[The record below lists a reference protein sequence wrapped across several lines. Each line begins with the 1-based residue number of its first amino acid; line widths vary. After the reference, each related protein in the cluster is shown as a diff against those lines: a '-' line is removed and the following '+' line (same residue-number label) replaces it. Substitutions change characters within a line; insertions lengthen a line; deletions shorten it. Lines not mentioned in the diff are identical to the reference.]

1 MPPKPQSFQARLE
14 AAGKPLYWTIARVPV
29 EVIVALRRAWPGW
42 TTRRV
47 RGTINGFAFRT
58 TLFPGTNGEGCTI
71 LVNKKMQSGAEARPG
86 DRAAFRLEP
95 DLEPRSD
102 EHPAE
107 LTAALKGQRTLT
119 RWLQSFSPS
128 ARREIGHWVAQAKS
142 PESRQKRALQMVE
155 RLFLVMEGEQEI
167 PPILRVAFQ
176 REPLAARGWQA
187 MTPTQ
192 RRGHLWGIF
201 GYQSVA
207 SRERRAA
214 QAIDHALR
222 IARKDPPP
230 AAESRC

>member
-14 AAGKPLYWTIARVPV
+14 AAGKPLYWTIARVPA
-29 EVIVALRRAWPGW
+29 EIIAALRGAWPSW

-47 RGTINGFAFRT
+47 RGSINGFAFRT
-58 TLFPGTNGEGCTI
+58 TLFPGPNGDGLTL

-86 DRAAFRLEP
+86 DLVSIRIEP
-95 DLEPRSD
+95 DLESRSD

-107 LTAALKGQRTLT
+107 LTAALKGQRALT
-119 RWLQSFSPS
+119 RWLQTFSPS
-128 ARREIGHWVAQAKS
+128 ARREVGHWVAQPKS

-155 RLFLVMEGEQEI
+155 RLLLVMEGEQET

-187 MTPTQ
+187 MTLVQ

-201 GYQSVA
+201 AYQSVE
-207 SRERRAA
+207 SRQRRAA
-214 QAIDHALR
+214 QAIEHALR
-222 IARKDPPP
+222 IARKDPP
-230 AAESRC
+230 SGR

>member
-1 MPPKPQSFQARLE
+1 MPPQKPQSFQARLE
-14 AAGKPLYWTIARVPV
+14 AAGKPLYWTVARIPA
-29 EVIVALRRAWPGW
+29 EVTAALRRAWPGW

-47 RGTINGFAFRT
+47 RGSINGFAFRT
-58 TLFPGTNGEGCTI
+58 TLFPGPNGDGLTL

-86 DRAAFRLEP
+86 DLASIRLEP

-107 LTAALKGQRTLT
+107 LTAALKGQRALA

-128 ARREIGHWVAQAKS
+128 ARREVGHWVAQAKS

-155 RLFLVMEGEQEI
+155 RLLLVMDGEQET

-187 MTPTQ
+187 MTLIQ

-214 QAIDHALR
+214 QAVEHALR
-222 IARKDPPP
+222 IARKGLPS
-230 AAESRC
+230 EG

>member
-1 MPPKPQSFQARLE
+1 MPPKPQSFEARLE
-14 AAGKPLYWTIARVPV
+14 AAGKPLYWTIARVPA
-29 EVIVALRRAWPGW
+29 ETIAALKRAWPGW

-47 RGTINGFAFRT
+47 RGSIKGFAFRT
-58 TLFPGTNGEGCTI
+58 TLFPGPNGEGLTL
-71 LVNKKMQSGAEARPG
+71 LVNKKMQAGAEARPG
-86 DRAAFRLEP
+86 DRVAIRIEP
-95 DLEPRSD
+95 DLEPRTD

-107 LTAALKGQRTLT
+107 LTAALKGERALT

-128 ARREIGHWVAQAKS
+128 ARREIGNWVAQAKS
-142 PESRQKRALQMVE
+142 AESRRKRALQMVE
-155 RLFLVMEGEQEI
+155 RLLLVMEGEQET

-187 MTPTQ
+187 MTLIQ

-207 SRERRAA
+207 SRQRRAA

-222 IARKDPPP
+222 IARKSPS
-230 AAESRC
+230 SRA

>member
-1 MPPKPQSFQARLE
+1 MPPHKPQSFHAFLE
-14 AAGKPLYWTIARVPV
+14 AAGKPLYWTIARVPT
-29 EVIVALRRAWPGW
+29 ETTAALKRLWPGW

-58 TLFPGTNGEGCTI
+58 TLFPGPNGEGLTI
-71 LVNKKMQSGAEARPG
+71 LVNKKMQAGAAARPG
-86 DRAAFRLEP
+86 DRATFRIEP

-107 LTAALKGQRTLT
+107 LTAALKGQRALT
-119 RWLQSFSPS
+119 RWLQTFSPS
-128 ARREIGHWVAQAKS
+128 ARREIGKWVAQAKS
-142 PESRQKRALQMVE
+142 PESRRKRALQMVE
-155 RLFLVMEGEQEI
+155 RLVLVMEGETET

-187 MTPTQ
+187 MTLTQ

-201 GYQSVA
+201 GYQSVE

-222 IARKDPPP
+222 IARKSPPT
-230 AAESRC
+230 RN